1 MQVLIDKYKT
11 FKLKTQPKSHV
22 NTNTNSFSDSDSEK

>member
-22 NTNTNSFSDSDSEK
+22 NTNSNSFSDSDSEK